1 MVISDNQTRWNSV
14 YLSIVRAITLY
25 AKIQVFSEGHKDE
38 LEASFLVQ
46 ADWDVLKW
54 LAASL
59 EPFWAQT
66 QHLQGNARYG
76 HHGAIWEALPTMEY
90 LLEHL
95 EQLRVKT
102 PESEPRLWES
112 VNNAWKKMKKY
123 YELTDK
129 SHQIYAAAT
138 LLNPTERM
146 SFFRQKW
153 VGELESWQHVMEA
166 TCREV
171 WQQEYAQ
178 FARKEE
184 QQKKL
189 TDYEEWRRRDRRSLT
204 GGNEFAQY
212 IMGTDSEGTATE
224 PTENFNPI
232 AWWATAT
239 YPSMRQWAFDTLSC
253 PATSCECERV
263 FSSAKKLITPERN
276 KLQDNTIEALECLK
290 AWFDKELIEK
300 EENVH

>member
-1 MVISDNQTRWNSV
+1 M
-14 YLSIVRAITLY
+14 
-25 AKIQVFSEGHKDE
+25 G
-38 LEASFLVQ
+38 ASFLLQ
-46 ADWDVLKW
+46 EDWDVLKW

-66 QHLQGNARYG
+66 LHLQGNARYG
-76 HHGAIWEALPTMEY
+76 LHGAIWEALPTMEY

-95 EQLRVKT
+95 EELRAKT

-123 YELTDK
+123 YALTDK

-146 SFFRQKW
+146 SFFRLKW
-153 VGELESWQHVMEA
+153 VDELESWQQVMED

-171 WQQEYAQ
+171 WQLDYSQ

-189 TDYEEWRRRDRRSLT
+189 SDYEEWRRRARKKLT
-204 GGNEFAQY
+204 GGDEFTQY
-212 IMGTDSEGTATE
+212 IMGIDGEGTATE
-224 PTENFNPI
+224 LTDNFNPI
-232 AWWATAT
+232 AWWSTAT

-253 PATSCECERV
+253 PATSCECERA
-263 FSSAKKLITPERN
+263 FSSTKKLITPERN
-276 KLQDNTIEALECLK
+276 KLQDDTIEALECLK
-290 AWFDKELIEK
+290 AWFDRGLIER
-300 EENVH
+300 EENVQ